1 MVKLTK
7 IYTRGG
13 DKGQTSL
20 ADGRRVAKHDPRIAA
35 YGTVDEANSAV
46 GLARLHTEGVIDAI
60 LARVQNELFDLGA
73 DLATPGDNFDDPEAL
88 RIIPSQTARLEGDI
102 DAINGELAPLNSFIL
117 PGGTPAAAYLH
128 LARTI
133 TRRAERLMTEA
144 AEHEAI
150 NPEAIKYCNRL
161 SDLFFVLAR
170 KLNDNGARDVL
181 WQPGASR
188 ENGGKLS

>member
-35 YGTVDEANSAV
+35 YGTIDEANAAV
-46 GLARLHTEGVIDAI
+46 GLARLHTEGAVDAI
-60 LARVQNELFDLGA
+60 LARIQNELFDLGA
-73 DLATPGDNFDDPEAL
+73 DLATPGENFDDPKAL

-102 DAINGELAPLNSFIL
+102 DAINGELEPLNSFIL

-133 TRRAERLMTEA
+133 TRRAERLMTQA
-144 AEHEAI
+144 AEQEAI

-161 SDLFFVLAR
+161 SDLLFVLAR

-188 ENGGKLS
+188 ESGAKLS